1 MRRWKIFSIIATKDP
16 EKPYWHE
23 IGRGFENRDG
33 SINGHL
39 NSLPFTRK
47 IQLREIQ
54 EDEDQDQ
61 QQINEMEDPSPE
73 KQQPKETPF

>member
-33 SINGHL
+33 SINGQL

-47 IQLREIQ
+47 IQLREIL
-54 EDEDQDQ
+54 EDENQEHPGTD
-61 QQINEMEDPSPE
+61 EMEDPSPE
-73 KQQPKETPF
+73 RQQPKNVPF